1 MRIAIAAT
9 ALALMLPAAGAF
21 AQAGDPEAGQ
31 RVFNQCRACHT
42 IDAGGRNGVGPNL
55 NGIVDRAAGARE
67 GFRYSANLREQA
79 TTAGLTWNEAT
90 LTRYLTNPKDVLPQG
105 SMSFA
110 GLRQPQQVAD
120 VIAYLRRAATP

>member
-1 MRIAIAAT
+1 MRISTAFAAT
-9 ALALMLPAAGAF
+9 LLMLPAAGAF
-21 AQAGDPEAGQ
+21 AQGDAEAGQ

-42 IDAGGRNGVGPNL
+42 INEGGRSGVGPNL
-55 NGIVDRAAGARE
+55 HGVVNRAAGTRE

-79 TTAGLTWNEAT
+79 TAGLIWDEAT